1 MTSSTVDP
9 LRATVYGPAVLA
21 TVQVQ
26 DPQAVAALA
35 ALAAPAVPRPVFA
48 APPAPPAPPPRAR
61 LATVGLVL
69 AFALPPLGLLVS
81 AVALTQ
87 ILEARP
93 RPPGEAH
100 AVLGVAVAV
109 IALTAALALVAG

>member
-1 MTSSTVDP
+1 
-9 LRATVYGPAVLA
+9 
-21 TVQVQ
+21 
-26 DPQAVAALA
+26 
-35 ALAAPAVPRPVFA
+35 
-48 APPAPPAPPPRAR
+48 PPPRAR

-81 AVALTQ
+81 AVSLTQ
-87 ILEARP
+87 ILESRP